1 MGKGINYNS
10 RNFVEVKTELIN
22 FVKQYYS
29 HLFSDFND
37 GSVGV
42 MLLELN
48 AAVADMLSFNTDR
61 MFQETQLEY
70 AQERTSL
77 LGIARTMGLNVP
89 GVRPSICL
97 VDFRVT
103 VPPKGDTFDQ
113 SYCPT
118 LRYGS
123 QVNGGGQTFEV
134 DDDIDFSSPLS
145 TGGIPNR
152 LVRPVTDN
160 NGIIVAYDITK
171 RELVVNGKTKI
182 LRRNIRPQDLKP
194 FMSIVLPDTNV
205 VSVEHIKVVDGL
217 GATQPTL
224 SQFLSFEDSFYE
236 VDSLAE
242 GQIFLSDTFRDSDNS
257 SITPGKWVNIDKKF
271 IKEYTEK
278 GFCKVIFGSGTSN
291 ASPINDF
298 ISNGFKNK
306 AQVMINN
313 KSLGEMP
320 KVDSTMYIRYRTG
333 GGQSSN
339 VGPNVLTS
347 LGLVELVNTGSNGG
361 IVEKVNGTLLA
372 NNPIAAIG
380 GVDSPSIEELR
391 HLIKYNFAGQNRA
404 VTIRDYLVLLT
415 KMNSKFGV
423 PFRVGIGEVQ
433 NKIEISMLG
442 LDSKS
447 RLTSKSTE
455 ALKENMSRYLSNYR
469 MINDYVVISDGEI
482 INLGVNIYVYV
493 DPNFNKSMVSAEII
507 KITSEYLD
515 IKGQEMGQNIY
526 LSDLSREV
534 SSIDGVL
541 NVVELKIFNKVGGQ
555 YALGEVGQP
564 YIDENSREIK
574 ISDSLTLFGRFN
586 TMFEVRYPERDIK
599 VIVK

>member
-526 LSDLSREV
+526 LSDLSREI